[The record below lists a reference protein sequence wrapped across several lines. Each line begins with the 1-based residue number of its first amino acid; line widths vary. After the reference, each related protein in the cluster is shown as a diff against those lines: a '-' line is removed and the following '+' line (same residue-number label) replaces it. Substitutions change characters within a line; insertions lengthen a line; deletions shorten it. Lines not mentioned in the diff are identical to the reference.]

1 MGMYDTINGEQV
13 KCFPWVSLYENEIT
27 YHGGDLKYYGTG
39 DEVPYK
45 KAHYNYGKNFI
56 ILDLDRFPESEY
68 SYYDYV
74 LHVIVDGKVKDSF
87 KDKIGDIDWS
97 INNTV
102 IGYDGT
108 LLNIHSSDDVVNFIT
123 EQRKYW
129 EEYRN
134 IKKHSDELFKEM
146 MKYSSGIGS
155 LDKESEEYKNR
166 KKKIDEIIKLIDKE
180 HKNINS
186 DIDALSEKYSY
197 LYVDTSNIN
206 DLISLGEFI
215 SASKINFSTDANKIK
230 KICKENILSLLAADN
245 TLYDRYVAWQGSD
258 EYIREYVR

>member
-27 YHGGDLKYYGTG
+27 YHGGDFRYYGIG

-45 KAHYNYGKNFI
+45 KAHYNYGKNFV
-56 ILDLDRFPESEY
+56 ILDLDGFPESEY
-68 SYYDYV
+68 SDYDYI
-74 LHVIVDGKVKDSF
+74 LHVIVDGKVKDFF

-97 INNTV
+97 INDTV
-102 IGYDGT
+102 VGYDGT
-108 LLNIHSSDDVVNFIT
+108 LLNIHSSNDVINFIV

-134 IKKHSDELFKEM
+134 IKKHFDEVFKEM
-146 MKYSSGIGS
+146 MKYSHGIGT

-166 KKKIDEIIKLIDKE
+166 KKKIDEIMKLIDE
-180 HKNINS
+180 ERNNIKS

-197 LYVDTSNIN
+197 LYIDTSDID
-206 DLISLGEFI
+206 DLVSLGEFI
-215 SASKINFSTDANKIK
+215 SASNINYSTNSDERKN
-230 KICKENILSLLAADN
+230 ICKEKIRNLLAADD
-245 TLYDRYVAWQGSD
+245 TLYDRYVEWHGSD
-258 EYIREYVR
+258 ENIREYAR